1 MESFVGKWEDFEDYT
16 FLNRK
21 PMKFSNYRSN
31 VIILGSL
38 GQKASS
44 SVKYALEFLYAVL
57 GQTI

>member
-1 MESFVGKWEDFEDYT
+1 MEFIK
-16 FLNRK
+16 
-21 PMKFSNYRSN
+21 YRSN
-31 VIILGSL
+31 VIILGSA